1 MKKIIAISALLTSL
15 LAIAGPKADLQTAN
29 KLLAEKKV
37 DQAVKVLKD
46 SKNVKGEEAEYELIN
61 YELATKFAKSN
72 EEAIEYLKKAA
83 ENPKSNS
90 QAAVQANIYLA
101 NSAKTNKEKI
111 KYLEMLNERFNK
123 SDLDTLSVLA
133 ALYKVENET
142 SKFNDIVKLIENTK
156 RQDVIDNFNLLLG
169 RALLG
174 TNKES
179 EGISYLNKA
188 ANSKF
193 VNIKSGVYLAY
204 ADYYV
209 VKKDAKNVIKYLNAA
224 SIDKENYRLI
234 SDRFLNVLGDVKT
247 AYSYAEKAY
256 NNSPAVN
263 EYLQYVFVLST
274 ITKDS
279 KGEAKY
285 ANLLKKKGA
294 KNITLAVLLHNN
306 GINESAEKYAKLA
319 LKDKSKEADFL
330 LSLIYG
336 NTGKIDLA
344 ITHAKKAVANKVTG
358 ADNVLK
364 QLEAIKKQA
373 K

>member
-15 LAIAGPKADLQTAN
+15 LAIAGPKEDINKAEDLF
-29 KLLAEKKV
+29 KKGKNEE
-37 DQAVKVLKD
+37 AIKILKE

-61 YELATKFAKSN
+61 YELATKFAKTP

-90 QAAVQANIYLA
+90 QVAVQANMYLV
-101 NSAKTNKEKI
+101 NTAKTNKEKI
-111 KYLEMLNERFNK
+111 KYLEMLISRPNQ
-123 SDLDTLSVLA
+123 DTVDYIGYLA
-133 ALYKVENET
+133 SLYKVENET

-156 RQDVIDNFNLLLG
+156 RQDVIDNFNLYLG
-169 RALLG
+169 RDLLG

-188 ANSKF
+188 SNSKF

-204 ADYYV
+204 ADYYLA
-209 VKKDAKNVIKYLNAA
+209 KKDVKNATRYLNGA

-263 EYLQYVFVLST
+263 EYLNYVFVLST

-285 ANLLKKKGA
+285 VNLLKKKGT
-294 KNITLAVLLHNN
+294 KNIGLANLLYVN
-306 GINESAEKYAKLA
+306 GIYEPAEKYAKLA

-358 ADNVLK
+358 ADNILK

>member
-15 LAIAGPKADLQTAN
+15 LAIAGPKADLQTAS

-37 DQAVKVLKD
+37 DQAIKVLKD
-46 SKNVKGEEAEYELIN
+46 SKNTKGEEAEYEYIN
-61 YELATKFAKSN
+61 YVLAQNAKTP
-72 EEAIEYLKKAA
+72 EEAIAYLKKAA

-90 QAAVQANIYLA
+90 RVAVQANRYLLD
-101 NSAKTNKEKI
+101 SAKTNKEKI
-111 KYLEMLNERFNK
+111 KYLEMLISRP
-123 SDLDTLSVLA
+123 DQDTVDYIGYLA

-156 RQDVIDNFNLLLG
+156 KQDKIDTFNLYLGRVLLG
-169 RALLG
+169 E
-174 TNKES
+174 NKES

-193 VNIKSGVYLAY
+193 VNIKSSVYLAY
-204 ADYYV
+204 ADYYLA
-209 VKKDAKNVIKYLNAA
+209 KKDAKNVIKYLNAA
-224 SIDKENYRLI
+224 SIYNGNYSVI
-234 SDRFLNVLGDVKT
+234 SERFLKYLGDVKT

-256 NNSPAVN
+256 NTDGSAPH
-263 EYLQYVFVLST
+263 LRDVFVLST
-274 ITKDS
+274 IAKDS

-285 ANLLKKKGA
+285 VSLLKKKGA
-294 KNITLAVLLHNN
+294 KNIVLADLLYNN
-306 GINESAEKYAKLA
+306 GIYGPAEKYAKLA
-319 LKDKSKEADFL
+319 LKDKAKEADRL

-358 ADNVLK
+358 ADNILK

>member
-15 LAIAGPKADLQTAN
+15 LAIAGPKADIQTAN

-37 DQAVKVLKD
+37 DQAIKVLKD
-46 SKNVKGEEAEYELIN
+46 SKNAKGEEAEYEYIN
-61 YELATKFAKSN
+61 YVLATKFAKSN

-90 QAAVQANIYLA
+90 QVAVQANIYLA
-101 NSAKTNKEKI
+101 NSAKTTKEKI
-111 KYLEMLNERFNK
+111 KYLEILNERLNK
-123 SDLDTLSVLA
+123 KDLDTLSGLA

-179 EGISYLNKA
+179 DGMSYLNKA

-204 ADYYV
+204 ADYYLA
-209 VKKDAKNVIKYLNAA
+209 KKDVKNATRYLNGA

-263 EYLQYVFVLST
+263 EYLNYVFVLST

-285 ANLLKKKGA
+285 VNLLKKKGT
-294 KNITLAVLLHNN
+294 KNIGLANLLYVN
-306 GINESAEKYAKLA
+306 GIYEPAEKYAKLA

-358 ADNVLK
+358 ADNILK